1 MLGTHWIL
9 DGFDCDPARLR
20 DRDVLREAIVGL
32 PAFLGLTRVGEPQLF
47 EHLDPDE
54 PEPMLAGMT
63 LIAESHFSLHARP
76 SIGALHA
83 DLFSCR
89 PFDQAAA
96 RAWLQRHFRIGRCQE
111 QLIARGAGEPA

>member
-1 MLGTHWIL
+1 MLGWHWIL
-9 DGFDCDPARLR
+9 DGFDCDRALLR
-20 DRDVLREAIVGL
+20 DREVVRAAIVGL

-47 EHLDPDE
+47 EHLDE
-54 PEPMLAGMT
+54 GETEPMLAGMT

-89 PFDQAAA
+89 EFDQEGA
-96 RAWLQRHFRIGRCQE
+96 RAWLQRHFRIGRFEE
-111 QLIARGAGEPA
+111 QLVGRGAGKA